1 MRSKNG
7 QYFKK
12 DKKVKLIRKDS
23 SRTDSMGF
31 PITVYK
37 YITNQSLWAYATQLS
52 QEQVFAAASYGEDE
66 TRLFVLNYRNDLQ
79 LYDIVEY
86 KGKYYSITRL
96 DTTDDYNGE
105 LFIYAKDTPRGDTPS
120 NIQPADDTPP
130 ATT

>member
-1 MRSKNG
+1 MSKSNSG
-7 QYFKK
+7 LYFKK

-66 TRLFVLNYRNDLQ
+66 KRLFVLNYRNDLE

-96 DTTDDYNGE
+96 DTKDDYNGE
-105 LFIYAKDTPRGDTPS
+105 LFIYTKDTPRGDTPS
-120 NIQPADDTPP
+120 NIQPADET
-130 ATT
+130 